1 MVTGLLTCCRR
12 AQKPSSGDSV
22 TCVAGQW
29 TFPDV
34 VAPGPGNYYA
44 SEWVGIDGDGSPDV
58 LQEGTETEIVGGVHH
73 TYAWWEWYP
82 DFEIQIMNLAVS
94 AGDTMYGNIVVN
106 SPTQAAFYLAN
117 ITTGSYVS

>member
-29 TFPDV
+29 TVPDV

-58 LQEGTETEIVGGVHH
+58 LQEGTETELGGLGDLRGRAVDGSGRGRSRARQLLRVRVGGHR
-73 TYAWWEWYP
+73 W
-82 DFEIQIMNLAVS
+82 
-94 AGDTMYGNIVVN
+94 
-106 SPTQAAFYLAN
+106 
-117 ITTGSYVS
+117 